1 MANVLF
7 IKANDRPSEQA
18 VSVQMYDAFLDSYK
32 SNHAGDTV
40 TELDLY
46 TEILPFYGNTA
57 MTAMFKGAQGMEL
70 TADEQE
76 AADRVNQYVN
86 QFLEADKVVITVP
99 LWNYAAPAP
108 LINYVAYIAQAGKT
122 FRYTANGPEGL
133 AKGKKVVLLSA
144 RGGVYSEGPMAD
156 FEAAVRPLKGAF
168 GLFGADVQE
177 LVIEGH
183 NQFRDRSADILREGL
198 DNVKAVAADF

>member
-7 IKANDRPSEQA
+7 IKANDRPADQA

-32 SNHAGDTV
+32 STHAGDTV

-46 TEILPFYGNTA
+46 KEVLPFYGNTA
-57 MTAMFKGAQGMEL
+57 ITAMYKSSQGFEL
-70 TADEQE
+70 TAEEQE
-76 AADRVNQYVN
+76 AAGLVEKHLN
-86 QFLEADKVVITVP
+86 QFLEADKVVVAFP
-99 LWNYAAPAP
+99 LWNFTAPAP
-108 LINYVAYIAQAGKT
+108 LINYISYVAQAGKT

-133 AKGKKVVLLSA
+133 AKGKKVVLLNA
-144 RGGVYSEGPMAD
+144 RGGVYSEGPMSQI
-156 FEAAVRPLKGAF
+156 EASLRPIKAAF
-168 GLFGADVQE
+168 GFFGTDVQE

-198 DNVKAVAADF
+198 DKVKAVASDF